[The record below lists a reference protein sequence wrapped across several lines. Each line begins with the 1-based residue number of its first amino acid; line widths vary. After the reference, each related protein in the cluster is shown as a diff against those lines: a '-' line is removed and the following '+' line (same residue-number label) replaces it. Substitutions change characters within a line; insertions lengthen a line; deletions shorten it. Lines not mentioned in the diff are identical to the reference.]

1 MRIVSLTL
9 SLLFILV
16 ACKSAGEPTDSTATA
31 AEDLGQAIA
40 RLQSAPSW
48 TVEIKADESPSNVN
62 TLSFAR
68 GVGDMSPAFEG
79 DVTVVANGSAIEAEV
94 VSVDGKVFA
103 KTSLSPRF
111 SPLDPA
117 SIGAPD
123 PAQFFTAE
131 NGILALMANATNI
144 TYGEEIRQDM
154 MILQSIKAVIP
165 GSNMAQF
172 LPGSDPSG
180 IFNAEFF
187 IDKDKNL
194 QRITLIGPFYANHGE
209 STYSVKV
216 TANDSTVDIKA
227 P

>member
-1 MRIVSLTL
+1 MRIVSLVL
-9 SLLFILV
+9 SLLFVLS
-16 ACKSAGEPTDSTATA
+16 ACGSDGEPTDTKSTA
-31 AEDLGQAIA
+31 AEDLQQAIA
-40 RLQSAPSW
+40 LLQSAPSW
-48 TVEIKADESPSNVN
+48 TVEIKADESPSDVN
-62 TLSFAR
+62 TLSYAR

-94 VSVDGKVFA
+94 ISVDGKVFA

-123 PAQFFTAE
+123 PAQFFTAA
-131 NGILALMANATNI
+131 NGILALMANAADI

-154 MILQSIKAVIP
+154 MILQSIEATIP
-165 GSNMAQF
+165 GANMAEF
-172 LPGSDPSG
+172 LPGSDPAGTFS
-180 IFNAEFF
+180 AEFF

-194 QRITLIGPFYANHGE
+194 QRITLTGPFYANHGE
-209 STYSVKV
+209 SKYTIKV
-216 TANDSTVDIKA
+216 TANDSPVDIKA

>member
-1 MRIVSLTL
+1 MRIVFMTL
-9 SLLFILV
+9 SLLFVLV
-16 ACKSAGEPTDSTATA
+16 ACKSDGEPTGSTATA

-40 RLQSAPSW
+40 LLQNAPSW

-94 VSVDGKVFA
+94 ISVGGKVFA

-123 PAQFFTAE
+123 PADFFTAE
-131 NGILALMANATNI
+131 NGILALMSNATNV

-154 MILQSIKAVIP
+154 MILQSIEATIP
-165 GSNMAQF
+165 GANMSQF
-172 LPGSDPSG
+172 LPGSDPAG
-180 IFNAEFF
+180 IFSAQFF

-194 QRITLIGPFYANHGE
+194 QRITLTGPFYANNGE
-209 STYSVKV
+209 SRYTIKV
-216 TANDSTVDIKA
+216 TANDSPVDIKA

>member
-1 MRIVSLTL
+1 MRVVSFTIALFV
-9 SLLFILV
+9 LL
-16 ACKSAGEPTDSTATA
+16 AGCGSDDKTSGSTATA
-31 AEDLGQAIA
+31 GEELEQSIA
-40 RLQSAPSW
+40 LLQKAPSW
-48 TVEIKADESPSNVN
+48 TVEIKADESPSDVN

-94 VSVDGKVFA
+94 ISVDGKVFA

-131 NGILALMANATNI
+131 NGILALMANATEI

-154 MILQSIKAVIP
+154 MILQSIKAKIP
-165 GSNMAQF
+165 GANMSKF
-172 LPGSDPSG
+172 LPGSDPAG
-180 IFNAEFF
+180 IFSAEFF

-194 QRITLIGPFYANHGE
+194 QRITLTGPFYANHGE
-209 STYSVKV
+209 SKYTIKV
-216 TANDSTVDIKA
+216 TASDSTIDIKA